1 MTRFLSYLILFV
13 GGLITLLS
21 LAAFFFFLLPYL
33 LVGVVG
39 AVFLYFL
46 GLLMAWAAD
55 NLHE

>member
-1 MTRFLSYLILFV
+1 MKLLSYLILFV

-33 LVGVVG
+33 LVGMIG
-39 AVFLYFL
+39 AVILYFL

>member
-1 MTRFLSYLILFV
+1 MKLLSYLILLV
-13 GGLITLLS
+13 GGLITVLS

-33 LVGVVG
+33 FVGIIG